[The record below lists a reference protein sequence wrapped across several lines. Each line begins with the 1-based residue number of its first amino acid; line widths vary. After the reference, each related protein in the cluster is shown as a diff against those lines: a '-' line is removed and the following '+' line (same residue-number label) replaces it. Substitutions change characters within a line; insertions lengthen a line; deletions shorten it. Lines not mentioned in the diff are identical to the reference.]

1 LATSYRQGRRQTLA
15 RHEPAI
21 IADPCMLDKPCV
33 AGIPHIPC

>member
-1 LATSYRQGRRQTLA
+1 LATSYRQGKQQTLA

-33 AGIPHIPC
+33 AVALPIPS